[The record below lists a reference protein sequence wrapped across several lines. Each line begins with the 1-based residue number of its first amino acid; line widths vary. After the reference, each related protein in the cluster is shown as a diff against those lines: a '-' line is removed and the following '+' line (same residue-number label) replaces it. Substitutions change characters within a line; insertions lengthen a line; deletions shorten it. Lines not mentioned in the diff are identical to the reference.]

1 MQSSD
6 IALILPLLLR
16 HQWMDVDRTEIE
28 TDSSRKREREDSHR
42 DFFSLSKL
50 FPFVPF
56 SFSRF
61 ENRYRGER
69 NQSREKRTPSSN
81 TRHDVKS
88 STINPRRGLLVS
100 RTTDTQRCIE
110 NEKRKK
116 KGGSESIF
124 SPFLLLHLFLTYRSS
139 IIR

>member
-28 TDSSRKREREDSHR
+28 TDSLRKRERER
-42 DFFSLSKL
+42 TPTAIFSPFLNSFLSFLSL
-50 FPFVPF
+50 FPVSKTGTGENEINQGRSVP
-56 SFSRF
+56 R
-61 ENRYRGER
+61 
-69 NQSREKRTPSSN
+69 SN

-116 KGGSESIF
+116 KGGNESIF
-124 SPFLLLHLFLTYRSS
+124 SPFLLLLLLTYRSS